1 MYKSNTICR
10 GTAHFFLEFNN
21 ISYTIVNEL
30 PLSSNQL
37 FPFSRSLVKK
47 TRVHLTEEKG
57 EEISINFFLLI
68 SVQNH
73 SVNSSQKKLFLRK
86 VTEVH
91 K

>member
-57 EEISINFFLLI
+57 EEISINFFFNFIAKSFSKQLT
-68 SVQNH
+68 
-73 SVNSSQKKLFLRK
+73 KKVIFKESNRS
-86 VTEVH
+86 T
-91 K
+91 